1 MDAAEQA
8 AKAWAATA
16 PRVRAKILQTCFEK
30 LMENV
35 DWLANLISLE
45 NGKSLTDARGEV
57 VCAAEFFRWY
67 SEEAVRING
76 ELGMA
81 PAGTNRIMVQY
92 QPIGISLLITPWN
105 LPAAV
110 ATRKIAPA
118 LTAGC
123 ACILN
128 PAEKTPPTALAIAQ
142 ILLDA
147 GVPPGVVDV
156 ITTSETGG
164 VVKAILHDARV
175 RKLSFTGSTQVG
187 RLLLREAAD
196 NIISPSMEL
205 GGNSPFL
212 VFDDADLDEAIEGA
226 LIAKIRHG
234 GEACIAADRF
244 YIQRGIYD
252 TFAKRL
258 TERMGRRRLR
268 IRNRVRSDDQ
278 QGGHR
283 EDRAASQ

>member
-1 MDAAEQA
+1 VLTSAADCGIGEGLAAVDAAEQA

-142 ILLDA
+142 ILLGA

-175 RKLSFTGSTQVG
+175 RKLSFY
-187 RLLLREAAD
+187 RLD
-196 NIISPSMEL
+196 
-205 GGNSPFL
+205 G
-212 VFDDADLDEAIEGA
+212 
-226 LIAKIRHG
+226 
-234 GEACIAADRF
+234 
-244 YIQRGIYD
+244 
-252 TFAKRL
+252 
-258 TERMGRRRLR
+258 GRRSAVAGKRPTTSSVHQWSSAATRLSWSSTTPTWTR
-268 IRNRVRSDDQ
+268 PSKVP
-278 QGGHR
+278 
-283 EDRAASQ
+283 

>member
-1 MDAAEQA
+1 VDAAEQA

-142 ILLDA
+142 ILLGA

-175 RKLSFTGSTQVG
+175 RKLSFY
-187 RLLLREAAD
+187 RLD
-196 NIISPSMEL
+196 
-205 GGNSPFL
+205 G
-212 VFDDADLDEAIEGA
+212 
-226 LIAKIRHG
+226 
-234 GEACIAADRF
+234 
-244 YIQRGIYD
+244 
-252 TFAKRL
+252 
-258 TERMGRRRLR
+258 GRRSAVAGKRPTTSSVHQWSSAATRLSWSSTTPTWTR
-268 IRNRVRSDDQ
+268 PSKVP
-278 QGGHR
+278 
-283 EDRAASQ
+283 